1 MQLQTAYEHDNS
13 LHQLETD
20 LKDILVSLKQNSMR
34 TVVVLEELDKIDD
47 PEGLQLAA
55 VIRYFKNLFTQ
66 APALFFFVTDKSYF
80 DIIASAIK
88 RARRNRSYAVE
99 HTFFTHRLFVGR
111 ATTDE
116 SLQFITAIVADEADR
131 KAIAAVA
138 ETLGKPGRI
147 DQADQLGK
155 FVRVVLFNAANHLF
169 DLKNQLRRF
178 ARNEEERLEGRSTSV
193 SSFLIDDQTLP
204 PEEAALAVLQDLIVE
219 KSRSFEIKGGRTYAN
234 EAIGDSLYAVFNE
247 LGSNRPQKID
257 SFMPVSNADSADG
270 LLLDEQ
276 LDLNEAARVRDA
288 VHSLIGDLE
297 RGRAFQ
303 SRDAASNT
311 FTWRDDAARA
321 FHYVRQLQKH
331 EESLIAELQ
340 RHTTSAKTLST
351 GLGQDLAVELEKR
364 IGELREAQEP
374 MTADAAAAEQRI
386 VLDRY
391 ASALEHDFNLRL
403 TSWPNMAL
411 YSNR

>member
-1 MQLQTAYEHDNS
+1 
-13 LHQLETD
+13 
-20 LKDILVSLKQNSMR
+20 
-34 TVVVLEELDKIDD
+34 
-47 PEGLQLAA
+47 
-55 VIRYFKNLFTQ
+55 
-66 APALFFFVTDKSYF
+66 
-80 DIIASAIK
+80 
-88 RARRNRSYAVE
+88 
-99 HTFFTHRLFVGR
+99 
-111 ATTDE
+111 
-116 SLQFITAIVADEADR
+116 
-131 KAIAAVA
+131 
-138 ETLGKPGRI
+138 
-147 DQADQLGK
+147 
-155 FVRVVLFNAANHLF
+155 
-169 DLKNQLRRF
+169 
-178 ARNEEERLEGRSTSV
+178 V